1 MPESRLCYLAT
12 AGVLAGLIGAC
23 HPAGAASADPAAFEG
38 EPLSAQAAP
47 PVDVALVLAVDISLS
62 MDQGEQLLQR
72 DGYVEA
78 LRHPDLLRA
87 IGNGLYQRIAIT
99 YVEWGSATDQQVILP
114 WTLIEDAASA
124 AEAAGD
130 LEAMAISRSRS
141 TAISTML
148 HLGRELH
155 ARQPSEAMRRVI
167 DISGDGPNNDGGAVT
182 AARDAVLAD
191 GITINGLPVMLRA
204 MGFSP
209 WTIPELDDY
218 YADCVI
224 GGPGSFILAVRDPAD
239 FKSAIRRKLI
249 LEIAGG
255 PAAVV
260 PTGSTPAQAEPPSD
274 CLIGEKLRR
283 QLWQPD

>member
-1 MPESRLCYLAT
+1 MPGSSLCFLA
-12 AGVLAGLIGAC
+12 A
-23 HPAGAASADPAAFEG
+23 AGALAALLGSTAVGAAPVDRTAANPASVAAQE
-38 EPLSAQAAP
+38 AP

-62 MDQGEQLLQR
+62 MDQGEQQLQR
-72 DGYVEA
+72 TGYVEA

-124 AEAAGD
+124 TAAAAA
-130 LEAMAISRSRS
+130 LEAEPISRSRS

-239 FKSAIRRKLI
+239 FKSAIRRKLL
-249 LEIAGG
+249 LEIAGQVAERV
-255 PAAVV
+255 PANSAQ
-260 PTGSTPAQAEPPSD
+260 AQAEPPSD

>member
-1 MPESRLCYLAT
+1 MSRRCAIRT
-12 AGVLAGLIGAC
+12 CSGRSRAVSFS
-23 HPAGAASADPAAFEG
+23 ASP
-38 EPLSAQAAP
+38 S
-47 PVDVALVLAVDISLS
+47 
-62 MDQGEQLLQR
+62 
-72 DGYVEA
+72 
-78 LRHPDLLRA
+78 
-87 IGNGLYQRIAIT
+87 T
-99 YVEWGSATDQQVILP
+99 YVEWGSASEQRIILP

-124 AEAAGD
+124 SAAAAT
-130 LEAMAISRSRS
+130 LEAVPISRSRS

-148 HLGRELH
+148 DLGRELH

-182 AARDAVLAD
+182 AARDAALAD

-209 WTIPELDDY
+209 WTIPDLDDY

-224 GGPGSFILAVRDPAD
+224 GGPGSFVLAVRDPAD
-239 FKSAIRRKLI
+239 FKSAIRQKLL

-255 PAAVV
+255 PAATL
-260 PTGSTPAQAEPPSD
+260 PTGGTPVQAEPPSD

-283 QLWQPD
+283 QMWQD

>member
-1 MPESRLCYLAT
+1 MPGSRRCTDLAT
-12 AGVLAGLIGAC
+12 GALVCLLAAA
-23 HPAGAASADPAAFEG
+23 PASALPVEPALAAAG
-38 EPLSAQAAP
+38 PRTVQAAP

-72 DGYVEA
+72 TGYVEA

-87 IGNGLYQRIAIT
+87 IEGGLYQRIAIT
-99 YVEWGSATDQQVILP
+99 YVEWGSESEQRVILP
-114 WTLIEDAASA
+114 WTVIEDAASA
-124 AEAAGD
+124 EAAAAR
-130 LEAMAISRSRS
+130 LEREPISRSRA

-148 HLGRELH
+148 DFGRDLH
-155 ARQPSEAMRRVI
+155 SLQPSEAVRRVI
-167 DISGDGPNNDGGAVT
+167 DISGDGPNNDGGTVT
-182 AARDAVLAD
+182 AARDATLAA

-209 WTIPELDDY
+209 WTIPDLDDY

-224 GGPGSFILAVRDPAD
+224 GGPGSFILAVRDPGD
-239 FKSAIRRKLI
+239 FKDAIRQKLL

-255 PAAVV
+255 TGVLAPAGAR
-260 PTGSTPAQAEPPSD
+260 PAEAAPSSD

-283 QLWQPD
+283 QLWPD